1 MGRLR
6 NGRSTS
12 LLALLST
19 SLSII
24 LVIEIIKNLAD
35 SILIISYFC
44 QFLLVTVRQAHAD
57 LVASIPR
64 GEISSCRAI
73 CSRES
78 PLGFKIYLVKIQI
91 VLRPFT
97 DLERKA
103 IQTLTGTFISKS
115 LIHYHQLKL
124 PSGHGFIRRY
134 PTDTFPKTHSL
145 SNDEDSGIPSFQN
158 LQGTQFDQL
167 NNRRIDCDRAFA

>member
-1 MGRLR
+1 M
-6 NGRSTS
+6 
-12 LLALLST
+12 
-19 SLSII
+19 
-24 LVIEIIKNLAD
+24 AD
-35 SILIISYFC
+35 SILTVYYFC
-44 QFLLVTVRQAHAD
+44 QFLLVTVRQARAD

-78 PLGFKIYLVKIQI
+78 PLGFKIYLVKIQ
-91 VLRPFT
+91 VFLRPFT
-97 DLERKA
+97 DLVRKA
-103 IQTLTGTFISKS
+103 IQALTGTFISKS

-145 SNDEDSGIPSFQN
+145 SNGEDSGIPSFQN
-158 LQGTQFDQL
+158 LQDPRFDQL
-167 NNRRIDCDRAFA
+167 NNRRMDCDRAFA